1 MSGEIHSGLPWTQG
15 LEPVIG
21 DGWIQLGGPTGQ
33 KVYLDQLSKA
43 DQDLVIQYIL
53 SAQFPVLIP
62 PQLVNQTNAANAV
75 GANAISG
82 AVAASVAVQVGK
94 TQHEIITAM
103 LDSWLA
109 SIQRIAEENK
119 RADEKRV
126 IDKMA
131 VAHRVNKQVEAV
143 QPNDNFPIFAVGLII
158 VGTGIQAT
166 MIPDQV
172 IGNVQFNP
180 VVNMY
185 NKVAMPVIA
194 DINVQLGIVGAIFA
208 AGIQYFTIAQMASG
222 SAEGKAAKKDIAF
235 AKGYAEN
242 MLGLVAS
249 SSFNQYLTA
258 IVAQSV
264 PKDKALSPQ
273 RSIELVAMLKII
285 LLSSALA
292 MVYKAEAGKMTGTE
306 FAGMLSGNIKFE
318 QGDVRASL
326 ITQIKT
332 NLKLLSPKDQERF
345 LITLLEYFDGDPSI
359 DTLADPS
366 KVFAGIYGDVPRGE
380 LVI

>member
-1 MSGEIHSGLPWTQG
+1 MSGEIHSGIPWTSG
-15 LEPVIG
+15 PTPIIG
-21 DGWIQLGGPTGQ
+21 DGWVQLGGPTGE
-33 KVYLDQLSKA
+33 KIYFDQLSQS

-53 SAQFPVLIP
+53 SAQFPVLMP
-62 PQLVNQTNAANAV
+62 PQLVNQTNSSNSIE
-75 GANAISG
+75 GAIS
-82 AVAASVAVQVGK
+82 ASVALKAGQ
-94 TQHEIITAM
+94 TQHDIITKM
-103 LDSWLA
+103 LDTWLA
-109 SIQRIAEENK
+109 SIKQIAEDNK

-131 VAHRVNKQVEAV
+131 IAHEVYKKQEAV
-143 QPNDNFPIFAVGLII
+143 QPNDNFPIFAVGLIM

-172 IGNVQFNP
+172 VGNVQFNP
-180 VVNMY
+180 VVSMY

-194 DINVQLGIVGAIFA
+194 DINVQLGMVGAIFA

-222 SAEGKAAKKDIAF
+222 AANGKVAQKDLNF

-249 SSFNQYLTA
+249 ASFNQYLSA

-264 PKDKALSPQ
+264 PKDTVTSPQ

-318 QGDVRASL
+318 AGDVRSSL
-326 ITQIKT
+326 ITQIKS
-332 NLKLLSPKDQERF
+332 NLKLLSPKDQEKF
-345 LITLLEYFDGDPSI
+345 LLTLLEYFDGDPSI

-366 KVFAGIYGDVPRGE
+366 KVFAGIYGEVPRGE
-380 LVI
+380 LAI

>member
-1 MSGEIHSGLPWTQG
+1 MSGEIHSGLPWTSG
-15 LEPVIG
+15 PEPIIG
-21 DGWIQLGGPTGQ
+21 DGWVQLGGPTGQ
-33 KVYLDQLSKA
+33 KVYFDQLSKA

-53 SAQFPVLIP
+53 SAQFPVLAP
-62 PQLVNQTNAANAV
+62 PQLVGQTNNSNAV
-75 GANAISG
+75 EGAIS
-82 AVAASVAVQVGK
+82 ASVAVKMQE
-94 TQHEIITAM
+94 TQHDVITKM
-103 LDSWLA
+103 LDAWLA
-109 SIQRIAEENK
+109 SIKQIAEDNK

-131 VAHRVNKQVEAV
+131 VAHEVYKKQEAI

-158 VGTGIQAT
+158 AGTGIQAT

-185 NKVAMPVIA
+185 NKVAMPVIS
-194 DINVQLGIVGAIFA
+194 DMSVQLGIIGSIFA
-208 AGIQYFTIAQMASG
+208 AGIQYFTIAQLASG
-222 SAEGKAAKKDIAF
+222 AADGKATKKDLAF

-242 MLGLVAS
+242 MLALVGTPH
-249 SSFNQYLTA
+249 FNSYLTA

-264 PKDKALSPQ
+264 PKDTTTSPQ
-273 RSIELVAMLKII
+273 RSIELVAMLKVI

-318 QGDVRASL
+318 AGDVRASL

-332 NLKLLSPKDQERF
+332 NLKLLSPKDQEKF
-345 LITLLEYFDGDPSI
+345 LLTLLEYFDGDPSI

-366 KVFAGIYGDVPRGE
+366 KVFSGIYGEVPRGE
-380 LVI
+380 LSI